1 MGYTNSNLKLPI
13 WSQKAP
19 DQLTFETIPEDQASS
34 DLVQSKAWQEMVE
47 LGGRICQVLGL
58 PRSTG
63 QIFGLLYLSTEPLSL
78 DKLSA
83 MLGISK
89 ASAST
94 GTRQLASWG
103 AIRKVWIP
111 GERRDYY
118 EVIEDLGQLIRGSY
132 NNLLKPRIESSKGRL
147 AKLKVNLIEDI
158 QSGAIPFEKKEALE
172 ERIKSLEKV
181 HKRLFQLLPLA
192 EKFIN

>member
-1 MGYTNSNLKLPI
+1 M
-13 WSQKAP
+13 
-19 DQLTFETIPEDQASS
+19 
-34 DLVQSKAWQEMVE
+34 QSKAWQEMVE

-78 DKLSA
+78 NKMSA

-94 GTRQLASWG
+94 GTRQLAAWG
-103 AIRKVWIP
+103 AIRKVWVP

-118 EVIEDLGQLIRGSY
+118 EVVEDLGQLIRGSY
-132 NNLLKPRIESSKGRL
+132 NNLIKPRLQSSKDRL
-147 AKLKVNLIEDI
+147 ATLKVNLKEDI
-158 QSGAIPFEKKEALE
+158 QSGAIALEKKEVLE
-172 ERIKSLEKV
+172 GRIQSLEKV
-181 HKRLFQLLPLA
+181 HKRLFQFLPMA
-192 EKFIN
+192 EKFIK

>member
-1 MGYTNSNLKLPI
+1 M
-13 WSQKAP
+13 
-19 DQLTFETIPEDQASS
+19 
-34 DLVQSKAWQEMVE
+34 QSKAWQEMVE

-78 DKLSA
+78 TQMSS

-89 ASAST
+89 GSASM
-94 GTRQLASWG
+94 GTRHLASWG
-103 AIRKVWIP
+103 ALRKVWIP

-118 EVIEDLGQLIRGSY
+118 EVVEDLGQLIRGSY
-132 NNLLKPRIESSKGRL
+132 NNLIKPRIQSSKDRL
-147 AKLKVNLIEDI
+147 AALKVNLKEDI
-158 QSGAIPFEKKEALE
+158 QSGAIPYEKKEVLE
-172 ERIKSLEKV
+172 ERIKALEKA
-181 HKRLFQLLPLA
+181 HKRLFQFLPLA